1 VHDAKREKEKE
12 DHLREREGKKRS
24 ETKGKKR
31 RGRREQWRRRVF
43 FVSPTHLPFFFL
55 CSTMAKL
62 NNKMRG
68 LLLLATLAMASATP
82 QMVRVHSWSGPGA
95 LIRREKRRDAVA
107 RGVL

>member
-1 VHDAKREKEKE
+1 
-12 DHLREREGKKRS
+12 
-24 ETKGKKR
+24 
-31 RGRREQWRRRVF
+31 
-43 FVSPTHLPFFFL
+43 
-55 CSTMAKL
+55 MAKL

>member
-12 DHLREREGKKRS
+12 DHLRERGKK
-24 ETKGKKR
+24 KGVKQREKK
-31 RGRREQWRRRVF
+31 GEVDESNGGVESF
-43 FVSPTHLPFFFL
+43 LSLPHTFPFFL